1 MPATTS
7 TASRVIRF
15 MKRYPW
21 RVVAGAFM
29 AIAGTLL
36 GFVFPAITQKFIDE
50 IIPQRRNDLILGAAG
65 LALGSFALKQFFFT
79 LRTLANNAFE
89 LRMTYDLR
97 SDLHRK
103 IQHLPLKWFDRQS
116 TGDILTRMADD
127 VPATQRVILD
137 GIDQGL
143 PAVLQVLLT
152 TGVMFSIHP
161 RLATVVLI
169 PVPFIIAGGW
179 IYAKWVSPR
188 ATKAREAASG
198 LSVLLH
204 DNIAGIRQ
212 IKSYTLEQEK
222 QQDFDESSGAYRA
235 QQTKLQRAWS
245 VYGPGM
251 GFLGDLGVVLLMGF
265 GAYWCIQ
272 DLISLDALR
281 ASGVNA
287 EVLETFES
295 QALTIGK
302 LSQFLLLM
310 GMFYEPIGR
319 LHGVNQTF
327 VNGLASARRIFDIL
341 ALEGDE
347 KLDVGEHLKD
357 VKGEIRFEDV
367 SFRYDEHR
375 PTVEHIN
382 LLVRPQQTV
391 AIVGATGAGKSTL
404 FQLLTRFYDTE
415 SGEILLDGIP
425 IRTLSKISL
434 RDSMGYVTQES
445 YLFNQSIRENL
456 KLGKPDAT
464 EEELWRALRLA
475 CAADFVEKLDG
486 KLDGMVG
493 ERGSRLSGG
502 EKQRISIARAF
513 LKDAPILLLDEATS
527 AVDTKSERFIQQAID
542 ELRKD
547 RTCLVIAHRL
557 STILHADQI
566 YAMRAGQVVDHGTH
580 EELIRKCPYYA
591 ELVALSFQEE
601 KLAE

>member
-1 MPATTS
+1 
-7 TASRVIRF
+7 
-15 MKRYPW
+15 
-21 RVVAGAFM
+21 
-29 AIAGTLL
+29 
-36 GFVFPAITQKFIDE
+36 
-50 IIPQRRNDLILGAAG
+50 
-65 LALGSFALKQFFFT
+65 
-79 LRTLANNAFE
+79 
-89 LRMTYDLR
+89 
-97 SDLHRK
+97 
-103 IQHLPLKWFDRQS
+103 
-116 TGDILTRMADD
+116 
-127 VPATQRVILD
+127 
-137 GIDQGL
+137 
-143 PAVLQVLLT
+143 
-152 TGVMFSIHP
+152 
-161 RLATVVLI
+161 
-169 PVPFIIAGGW
+169 
-179 IYAKWVSPR
+179 
-188 ATKAREAASG
+188 
-198 LSVLLH
+198 
-204 DNIAGIRQ
+204 
-212 IKSYTLEQEK
+212 
-222 QQDFDESSGAYRA
+222 
-235 QQTKLQRAWS
+235 
-245 VYGPGM
+245 
-251 GFLGDLGVVLLMGF
+251 
-265 GAYWCIQ
+265 
-272 DLISLDALR
+272 
-281 ASGVNA
+281 
-287 EVLETFES
+287 
-295 QALTIGK
+295 
-302 LSQFLLLM
+302 
-310 GMFYEPIGR
+310 GR

-327 VNGLASARRIFDIL
+327 VNGLASAKRIFDIL
-341 ALEGDE
+341 ALEGAE
-347 KLDVGEHLKD
+347 KLDVGDHLKD

-415 SGEILLDGIP
+415 SGEILLDGKP

-486 KLDGMVG
+486 GLDAMVG

-527 AVDTKSERFIQQAID
+527 AVDTKSERLIQQAID